1 MKRICEYDLLHAH
14 KMNEN
19 HTPRKIVGSSFSFNL
34 KLTEVGSH
42 ASEMYNIGAI
52 HTLPHSHR
60 IVTCNT

>member
-1 MKRICEYDLLHAH
+1 
-14 KMNEN
+14 MNEN

-52 HTLPHSHR
+52 YTLPQP
-60 IVTCNT
+60 